1 MTNECSDE
9 RLGSIG
15 SKRLI
20 AQGRDPLV
28 TSMLRQLRG
37 PLPF

>member
-1 MTNECSDE
+1 MTDECSDE
-9 RLGSIG
+9 RLGR
-15 SKRLI
+15 KRLI